1 MTHNS
6 NSDFLESDQR
16 GTPEGPHEE
25 SGSFAAT
32 THSTQCLTLHLSL
45 ESKRKAHALAVVSNR
60 SIAQV
65 IEELIENCP
74 ESTSLG
80 LESFSIP
87 QAQLN
92 PQNPTT

>member
-6 NSDFLESDQR
+6 NSEALESDQR
-16 GTPEGPHEE
+16 GTPEVLREK
-25 SGSFAAT
+25 SGSLAAS

-45 ESKRKAHALAVVSNR
+45 ESKRKAHALALVSNR

-74 ESTSLG
+74 ENAS
-80 LESFSIP
+80 
-87 QAQLN
+87 
-92 PQNPTT
+92 